1 MPRSLLL
8 PLLFWCLATT
18 GLYAD
23 GSAFDLAGPKVDV
36 HVKRGDITLPISEA
50 PNLLPGDRIW
60 IHPDLPA
67 NQSAHFVL
75 IVAFLRG
82 ATNPPPPDWFTRV
95 ETWNPDVRSEG
106 VFVTVP
112 AGAQQALL
120 FLAPETGGDFNTL
133 RNSVRGLPGSFVRA
147 AQDLQAASWDRMRLQ
162 AYLKEVKF
170 TSLADQSTLKSR
182 AELAARSLGIK
193 LNEKCFDQPP
203 EQQVSCLSQNSEG
216 LVLDDAHAE
225 SLVSQLTNGDTL
237 NLVNAISSTNIG
249 GAGAYSPYIGA
260 IVDTA
265 RILSSLHTAHFQYI
279 PALALPTDDTL
290 NLRLNMPPSFR
301 NPKSVVVIA
310 LPPLGPSR
318 PEPLH
323 QISPG
328 DDFCVQ
334 KPNLVLPAE
343 GAPLVF
349 ATRLA
354 HDLVLHIDGQES
366 RKGLPVDLPLIPDPA
381 RGGLILIHPAPQL
394 PDGELVGVIRGKWG
408 FDDWQGPHF
417 LLRASQPGHWSL
429 DSADESALVVGRD
442 DTLHLTGQNTLC
454 VEKVEQQ
461 AKDSGTS
468 KLLWT
473 SPSPNDLKVTVPMKD
488 AAPGP
493 VSLSIYQ
500 YGLDAP
506 QTLSLQAYADA
517 ASLDRFTFSAGD
529 TEAYLRGTRLD
540 EVAKA
545 ELEGISWTP
554 GNLTRVQNLDQL
566 KMETSGSTI
575 KLKPGK
581 RYTANVRLLDG
592 RKLKVPVSVDPP
604 RPQAV
609 LLNKGVQFDSAAQ
622 PVPVVLG
629 SQDDLPVQGHLV
641 FFIKSTTP
649 SQFSRDEKVEIAS
662 TDSGFQATLSLADG
676 NLMLE
681 DASTAVARLDPLK
694 SFGLSA
700 FGPLRARVISADG
713 AAGDWFPLGT
723 LVRLPGFQDLRCPRA
738 QNRPCMLSGS
748 NLFLAREFS
757 STPDFADPAQVPV
770 DFTGTELEVPHPA
783 SGGTLYI
790 KLRDDPGT
798 VQTLNLPMTVVPLR
812 SLASE
817 THREPAATE
826 PAPEPA
832 APATAAPTTSPAR
845 TPSAPATAPAQ
856 PAAQPPAAPPAS
868 HPSTPAADPKPQ
880 PEVSTPATAPA
891 EPSSASMVAPSTNA
905 PKKTPAPPPSKKTSG
920 MPPVTPAE

>member
-1 MPRSLLL
+1 M
-8 PLLFWCLATT
+8 
-18 GLYAD
+18 
-23 GSAFDLAGPKVDV
+23 
-36 HVKRGDITLPISEA
+36 
-50 PNLLPGDRIW
+50 
-60 IHPDLPA
+60 
-67 NQSAHFVL
+67 
-75 IVAFLRG
+75 
-82 ATNPPPPDWFTRV
+82 
-95 ETWNPDVRSEG
+95 
-106 VFVTVP
+106 
-112 AGAQQALL
+112 
-120 FLAPETGGDFNTL
+120 
-133 RNSVRGLPGSFVRA
+133 
-147 AQDLQAASWDRMRLQ
+147 
-162 AYLKEVKF
+162 
-170 TSLADQSTLKSR
+170 
-182 AELAARSLGIK
+182 
-193 LNEKCFDQPP
+193 
-203 EQQVSCLSQNSEG
+203 
-216 LVLDDAHAE
+216 
-225 SLVSQLTNGDTL
+225 TNGDTL
-237 NLVNAISSTNIG
+237 NLVNAISSTTLG
-249 GAGAYSPYIGA
+249 GGGAYSPYIGA

-279 PALALPTDDTL
+279 PALALPTEDTL

-323 QISPG
+323 QINPG

-334 KPNLVLPAE
+334 KPSLVLPAE

-349 ATRLA
+349 ATHLA

-381 RGGLILIHPAPQL
+381 RGGLILVHPAPQL
-394 PDGELVGVIRGKWG
+394 PDGELVGVVRGKWG
-408 FDDWQGPHF
+408 FDEWQGPHF

-442 DTLHLTGQNTLC
+442 DTLHLSGQNTLC

-473 SPSPNDLKVTVPMKD
+473 SPNPNELRVTVPMKD

-493 VSLSIYQ
+493 VSLSIFQ

-517 ASLDRFTFSAGD
+517 ASLDRFTLSAGD
-529 TEAYLRGTRLD
+529 AEAYLRGTRLD

-581 RYTANVRLLDG
+581 RYTANVHLLDG

-641 FFIKSTTP
+641 FFLKSTTP
-649 SQFSRDEKVEIAS
+649 SHFSRDEKVEVAS
-662 TDSGFQATLSLADG
+662 TDSGFQTTLSLADG

-700 FGPLRARVISADG
+700 FGPLRARVVSADG

-738 QNRPCMLSGS
+738 QSRPCVLSGS
-748 NLFLAREFS
+748 NLFLARAFS

-798 VQTLNLPMTVVPLR
+798 VQTLNMPVTVVPLR

-817 THREPAATE
+817 THREPAA
-826 PAPEPA
+826 AD
-832 APATAAPTTSPAR
+832 S
-845 TPSAPATAPAQ
+845 TPVPTAPAAEPPASQ
-856 PAAQPPAAPPAS
+856 PATTPETPATTPAQPTAQPPTTPPAS
-868 HPSTPAADPKPQ
+868 HSAAPAANAKPQ
-880 PEVSTPATAPA
+880 PEISSPAAAPAKPASESPATPSTTAPTSSPAPA
-891 EPSSASMVAPSTNA
+891 PSRATPS
-905 PKKTPAPPPSKKTSG
+905 P
-920 MPPVTPAE
+920 TPAE